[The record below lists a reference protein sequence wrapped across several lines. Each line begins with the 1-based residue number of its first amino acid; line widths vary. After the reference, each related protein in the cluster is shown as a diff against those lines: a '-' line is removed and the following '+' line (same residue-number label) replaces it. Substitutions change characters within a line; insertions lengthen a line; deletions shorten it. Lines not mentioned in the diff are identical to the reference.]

1 MERDIEK
8 RDIFLYDAD
17 REYFMQ
23 DWSRSILDKGRE
35 REAGLG
41 GAGAIRNVAGLSLL
55 AHPPA

>member
-17 REYFMQ
+17 QEYFMQ
-23 DWSRSILDKGRE
+23 EWSRSILDRGRE
-35 REAGLG
+35 REAGLDEV
-41 GAGAIRNVAGLSLL
+41 GAIRNVAGLSLS